1 MLALGRAAE
10 AERAFEC
17 ALRID
22 PANAHIRSCLA
33 KAKAGPAGAARCRRR
48 RHSGTQA
55 KPRAE
60 PCGPTDQTARADV
73 QCRRRLQ
80 LVRIID
86 ESERQHRD
94 AISELFVNVKYP
106 APRQPRTA

>member
-1 MLALGRAAE
+1 
-10 AERAFEC
+10 
-17 ALRID
+17 
-22 PANAHIRSCLA
+22 
-33 KAKAGPAGAARCRRR
+33 
-48 RHSGTQA
+48 
-55 KPRAE
+55 
-60 PCGPTDQTARADV
+60 V

-106 APRQPRTA
+106 CAAPRRGSLVQRECRGAFGR